1 MYYVRILVVDDEVD
15 FLDTLMNRLQLRQI
29 KATGVTSGEKALE
42 IMRQKRFDAVI
53 LDVKMPGGMDGIE
66 TLRAIKKI
74 QPLTEIIL
82 LTGYASKET
91 SVEGMELGAFDYV
104 LKPIKLD
111 ELLIKIGDALE
122 AKRTHDD
129 KMIKGDIKKLIR
141 FSDNLYTQDKD
152 EQE

>member
-1 MYYVRILVVDDEVD
+1 MYYLRILVVDDEVD

-29 KATGVTSGEKALE
+29 KATGVASGEKALE

-66 TLRAIKKI
+66 TLRAMKKI

-111 ELLIKIGDALE
+111 ELLIKIGEALE
-122 AKRTHDD
+122 AKSAHDD
-129 KMIKGDIKKLIR
+129 KLRKGDIKKLIR
-141 FSDNLYTQDKD
+141 FPDNIYTQGKD

>member
-129 KMIKGDIKKLIR
+129 KMRKGDIKKLIR
-141 FSDNLYTQDKD
+141 FPENLYTQNKD